1 MVAPKMVPCEVPNG
15 GNFASII
22 ANTMV
27 IMLNMRWL
35 DAAAVQSGFTR
46 TALLKLR
53 NSSKASGHVSD
64 VGGCQHNLRGWCR
77 Q

>member
-1 MVAPKMVPCEVPNG
+1 MVAPIMVAREVQNV

-27 IMLNMRWL
+27 IMLDMRWL
-35 DAAAVQSGFTR
+35 DAAVVQSGFTR
-46 TALLKLR
+46 TALSKLR
-53 NSSKASGHVSD
+53 NWSKPSGHVSD
-64 VGGCQHNLRGWCR
+64 VVGCQYELRGWCR